1 MEKEYNAEIQFSTG
15 KELKAKDKIKIKT
28 FSGAKVLN
36 DCFPDDGTMTI
47 KPDRISLVSVHNE
60 RAKDDK
66 DYDVLVI
73 EADTETYR
81 SSSTS
86 LVESVNDIINALEE
100 DGESITDNEI
110 KFFKIK
116 SKNNTGYILQA
127 TLA

>member
-1 MEKEYNAEIQFSTG
+1 MEKEYNAQIEFSTD

-36 DCFPDDGTMTI
+36 DCFPDDGTMVI

-66 DYDVLVI
+66 DYSVIVI
-73 EADTETYR
+73 EAGEEMYR

-86 LVESVNDIINALEE
+86 LTESINDIINALDE

-110 KFFKIK
+110 KFYKIK
-116 SKNNTGYILQA
+116 SKNNTGFILQA
-127 TLA
+127 TIN